1 MPALSV
7 ISPVHCEG
15 GNIAVFLDAVEASLQ
30 PLGFSYEIILID
42 DGSTDDSWRCMQR
55 EAERRPCLRCLRF
68 SRNFGKEA
76 ALAAGIDEARGGAVI
91 AMDSD
96 LQHPP
101 SLIPEMARIWR
112 NDEADIVEAVKMTR
126 QKETIA
132 NRFFATLFYKTY
144 SFVTSD
150 DIEGASDFKLI
161 DREAVDALKRLGET
175 RFFFRGMTQWL
186 GFRHRRIPFVPPDRV
201 SGTGKWSFFAK
212 FQLALDSLTA
222 YSAKPLFVIFLLT
235 AFFCLFAVLTGSEAL
250 LTWLRGEAMSGFTTV
265 ILLILISAA
274 SILASICVLAVYI
287 RQIFYEAKRRPRYLI
302 TERAGQNETRRRGR
316 PGGRML
322 NRIMHNNTLK

>member
-15 GNIAVFLDAVEASLQ
+15 SNIAVFLDAVEASIQ
-30 PLGFSYEIILID
+30 PLGLSYEIILID

-55 EAERRPCLRCLRF
+55 ETERRPFLRCLRF

-76 ALAAGIDEARGGAVI
+76 ALAAGIDESRGEAVI

-101 SLIPEMARIWR
+101 SLIPEMARIWQ
-112 NDEADIVEAVKMTR
+112 NDEADIVEAVKTMR
-126 QKETIA
+126 QKETFT
-132 NRFFATLFYKTY
+132 NKFFASLFYKIY
-144 SFVTSD
+144 IFVTSD

-186 GFRHRRIPFVPPDRV
+186 GFRHRRIPFTPPDRI
-201 SGTGKWSFFAK
+201 SGSGKWSFLAK
-212 FQLALDSLTA
+212 LQLALDSLTA
-222 YSAKPLFVIFLLT
+222 YSAKPLSVIFLLT
-235 AFFCLFAVLTGSEAL
+235 ALFCLFAVLTGGETL

-274 SILASICVLAVYI
+274 AILTSVCVLAVYI
-287 RQIFYEAKRRPRYLI
+287 RQIFYEAKKRPRYLI
-302 TERAGQNETRRRGR
+302 TERAGQNETRRRMRGGR
-316 PGGRML
+316 PPDA
-322 NRIMHNNTLK
+322 KA